1 MTLFK
6 SLQKKSS
13 TEQTSSCELN
23 LLQPDVYGVL
33 EEGERKASLI
43 RTVFI
48 GIALVVW
55 VMVALRAWEIR
66 VIAVE
71 RKSDELEMTRIS
83 RQIEKVDAKLSVIPK
98 QVREAR
104 EEISMQVDWA
114 QRLSNIS
121 SLVPEGCVFGPYS
134 IRKDGTMQ
142 FSGYAREPWV
152 YAQVLDA
159 LSEAEF
165 VKGIKSASLIEKQG
179 HYEFRIIIA
188 TYMLSRNN

>member
-179 HYEFRIIIA
+179 HYELRIIIA